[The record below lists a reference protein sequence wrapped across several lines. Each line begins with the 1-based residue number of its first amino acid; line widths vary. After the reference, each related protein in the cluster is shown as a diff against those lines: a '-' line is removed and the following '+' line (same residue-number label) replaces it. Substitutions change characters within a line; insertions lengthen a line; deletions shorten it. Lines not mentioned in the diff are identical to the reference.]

1 MARKNKKIRRRGKV
15 IIPDL
20 LNNLGNQA
28 GRLGSANRRR
38 VIKGIKLVLIALVVY
53 AFASGPTGSVR
64 LVKLYLERQE
74 LRAEDRRLTVEIMQ
88 LDNIRRYLET
98 DTTYLE
104 KVARED
110 YGFSHPEEIIYLEPE
125 ITVED

>member
-1 MARKNKKIRRRGKV
+1 MNRKNKKIRRRGKV

-20 LNNLGNQA
+20 LNNLGDRA
-28 GRLGSANRRR
+28 GRLGDANRRR
-38 VIKGIKLVLIALVVY
+38 AIKMVKLVLIALVIY

-64 LVKLYLERQE
+64 LVNLYREGQK
-74 LRAEDRRLTVEIMQ
+74 LRAEDRQLTVEIMQ
-88 LDNIRRYLET
+88 LDNIRRYLEV

-110 YGFSHPEEIIYLEPE
+110 YGFSRPEEIIYLDPE
-125 ITVED
+125 IETGD